1 MTDEVRARVD
11 SLKENIS
18 TLKNVSDTIA
28 EVGITIEDKP
38 TDMPSRPGYKWTPH
52 QATAGGSITWVETE
66 SEDKSGT
73 AEQPITFVSGMTV
86 YPNYYYTD
94 GTTRYVCIQG
104 GTPESIGEGEYFT
117 AF

>member
-11 SLKENIS
+11 TLKEGIA
-18 TLKNVSDTIA
+18 TLKTVSDVIA

-38 TDMPSRPGYKWTPH
+38 TEMPSRPGYKWVPH
-52 QATAGGSITWVETE
+52 QAVAGGAITWIETE

-73 AEQPITFVSGMTV
+73 AEQPIIFVPGMTV

-94 GTTRYVCIQG
+94 GTTRYVCTKEG
-104 GTPESIGEGEYFT
+104 NPDAIGEGDYFT

>member
-18 TLKNVSDTIA
+18 TLKTVSDTIA
-28 EVGITIEDKP
+28 EVGITIENKP
-38 TDMPSRPGYKWTPH
+38 TDMPSRPGYKWTPY

-73 AEQPITFVSGMTV
+73 AEQPITFAEGMAV

-104 GTPESIGEGEYFT
+104 GNPESIGEGEYFT